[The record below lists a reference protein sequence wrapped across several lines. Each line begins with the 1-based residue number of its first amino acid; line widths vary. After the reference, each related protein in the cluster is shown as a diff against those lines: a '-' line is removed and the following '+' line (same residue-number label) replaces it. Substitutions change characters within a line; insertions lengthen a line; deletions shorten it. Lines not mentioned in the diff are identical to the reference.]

1 MLFIKTKCHYHG
13 ESERVSERESKR
25 LCGTLS
31 VSLYF
36 QSCMARGKI
45 ATTTTATTTNFYR
58 KTNLLKPAN
67 RKTGFSCFCR
77 LCTHRL
83 CTTDTIACLCY
94 CRSTKFYYAVT
105 LATQKFACMYRAVVV
120 VVVLMIFR
128 FATITVIS

>member
-1 MLFIKTKCHYHG
+1 MSLSRR
-13 ESERVSERESKR
+13 ESEQASERKR
-25 LCGTLS
+25 ERVKRRSGTLS

-45 ATTTTATTTNFYR
+45 ATTTATTTNIFFTE

-77 LCTHRL
+77 VY
-83 CTTDTIACLCY
+83 TTLYTPSVYNRDTIACLCY
-94 CRSTKFYYAVT
+94 YRSTNFYYAVT
-105 LATQKFACMYRAVVV
+105 LATKQFACMYR